1 MASRGMTR
9 PKARDLCDRAARGCM
24 RSAFEGRDKM
34 TAMKSARDRLATAN
48 TLALQCWVST
58 GVSTLSQ
65 SGSLE
70 GDACPPASDK
80 ARREVNDWS
89 VGR

>member
-1 MASRGMTR
+1 
-9 PKARDLCDRAARGCM
+9 M

-34 TAMKSARDRLATAN
+34 AAMKSAGDRLAAAN
-48 TLALQCWVST
+48 TLALQPWVST

-70 GDACPPASDK
+70 GRCLST
-80 ARREVNDWS
+80 RM
-89 VGR
+89 

>member
-9 PKARDLCDRAARGCM
+9 PKARDFCDRAARGCK

-34 TAMKSARDRLATAN
+34 TSMKSARDRLAAAN
-48 TLALQCWVST
+48 TLALQPWVST

-70 GDACPPASDK
+70 GRCLSTRK
-80 ARREVNDWS
+80 
-89 VGR
+89 